1 VDATKDYYAVIGV
14 PESASKQEIKSA
26 FRKLAKELHPDRN
39 PGDKKAAARFREVN
53 EAYTVLENDK
63 DRARYDRLRRLGV
76 GLDFPGGAAY
86 DLNDIKDKFA
96 EQFSGLGDLFSG
108 IMGGGAGEGGRRGRD
123 LTYKV
128 AISLDKSLTGGKA
141 TFSVPGLKGKGTRKI
156 RVDLPPGL
164 KPGQKI
170 RLDGQGKP
178 GSGGGPPGDLFLKV
192 TIKDSGD
199 FRLDGDRVVHEARL
213 NLRQLV
219 LGSRVEVPL
228 PAGGHAKLD
237 VPAGTQVGTKFR
249 LKGQAGP
256 DRDLY
261 VVVLASIP
269 KDLSDDAG
277 EAFARFCDAAGI
289 PEQ

>member
-1 VDATKDYYAVIGV
+1 MDATKDYYAVLGV
-14 PESASKQEIKSA
+14 PETATKAEIKSA
-26 FRKLAKELHPDRN
+26 FRTLAKELHPDRK

-53 EAYTVLENDK
+53 EAYTILEDEK
-63 DRARYDRLRRLGV
+63 DRVRYDRLRRLGV

-86 DLNDIKDKFA
+86 DLNDLKDKFA
-96 EQFSGLGDLFSG
+96 EQFSGIGDLFSG
-108 IMGGGAGEGGRRGRD
+108 IMGGGGEGAGRRGRD

-128 AISLDKSLTGGKA
+128 AISLDKSLTGGRA

-178 GSGGGPPGDLFLKV
+178 GSGGGAPGDLFLKV
-192 TIKDSGD
+192 TIKDSKE

-213 NLRQLV
+213 TLRQLV
-219 LGSRVEVPL
+219 LGSRVDVPL

-261 VVVLASIP
+261 VVVQADIP
-269 KDLSDDAG
+269 SDLSESAQ
-277 EAFARFCDAAGI
+277 EAFGRFCDAAGI
-289 PEQ
+289 PEE